1 MEIILLERI
10 EKLGQMG
17 DVVKVKPGYARNFLL
32 PQGKALRANKSNL
45 ERFETEKAQREADN
59 LSRRSEAET
68 EAGKMDKLAVSMVRA
83 ASEMGQLF
91 GSVTSRDIADAV
103 TEAGFTITRNQV
115 VMEKAIKTLGLHDT
129 RVRLHPEVSV
139 TVTVNVARSLDEA
152 KTQLETGVAVTGMMD
167 DDDDDLDAGYE
178 AAEDA
183 AADEAPSTPLLTR
196 HRPKRLPLRMARKA
210 EQAFCHHLPQ
220 TDMEKPGSAPAFL
233 YAKRRDRSL
242 RGFFDLSPHS
252 TAFT

>member
-1 MEIILLERI
+1 MEIILLERV

-32 PQGKALRANKSNL
+32 PQGKALRANKNNL

-68 EAGKMDKLAVSMVRA
+68 EAGKMDGLAVSMVRA

-91 GSVTSRDIADAV
+91 GSVTSRDIAEAV

-115 VMEKAIKTLGLHDT
+115 VMDKAIKTLGLHDT
-129 RVRLHPEVSV
+129 RLRLHPEVSV

-152 KTQLETGVAVTGMMD
+152 KTQLETGVAVTGMID
-167 DDDDDLDAGYE
+167 DDDDDDMDAGYE
-178 AAEDA
+178 AEAAAEA
-183 AADEAPSTPLLTR
+183 APADEAATEEAAS
-196 HRPKRLPLRMARKA
+196 
-210 EQAFCHHLPQ
+210 E
-220 TDMEKPGSAPAFL
+220 EAPAEE
-233 YAKRRDRSL
+233 APAEEAAAEESDE
-242 RGFFDLSPHS
+242 
-252 TAFT
+252 A

>member
-1 MEIILLERI
+1 MEIILLERV

-32 PQGKALRANKSNL
+32 PQGKALRANKNNL

-68 EAGKMDKLAVSMVRA
+68 EAGKMDGLAVSMVRA

-91 GSVTSRDIADAV
+91 GSVTSRDIAEAV

-129 RVRLHPEVSV
+129 RLRLHPEVSV

-152 KTQLETGVAVTGMMD
+152 KTQLETGVAVTGMID
-167 DDDDDLDAGYE
+167 DDDDDDMDAGYE
-178 AAEDA
+178 AEAAAEA
-183 AADEAPSTPLLTR
+183 VPADEAATEEAASDE
-196 HRPKRLPLRMARKA
+196 ASA
-210 EQAFCHHLPQ
+210 E
-220 TDMEKPGSAPAFL
+220 EAPAEE
-233 YAKRRDRSL
+233 AAAEESDE
-242 RGFFDLSPHS
+242 
-252 TAFT
+252 A